1 LRGIATT
8 TACVGGRRVALIDGF
23 SLRRRDAAVDLPLGA
38 QRLVA
43 FLALKPKALLRI
55 HVASV
60 LWADTTEDK
69 AVAILRTTLW
79 RLRRA
84 DLDVVESS
92 GPKLALA
99 PGVRVDV
106 LDVAIAARRMLARPR
121 EAVDENVELA
131 GLAGEVL
138 PDWYDD
144 WLLIERERF
153 RQLRLHALEAL
164 CDELAA
170 QGRFAQAVEAAL
182 AAVELDPLRE
192 SAHRALIRVHM
203 AEGNVSEAARELVG
217 FSSFLHATMGVSPS
231 PSLRRMAAELEIP
244 WRCEQAG
251 YHPRSG

>member
-1 LRGIATT
+1 MAWPDD
-8 TACVGGRRVALIDGF
+8 RRVALIGGF
-23 SLRRRDAAVDLPLGA
+23 TFRRLGAAVDLPLGA

-43 FLALKPKALLRI
+43 FLAFKPKALLRI

-60 LWADTTEDK
+60 LWANTSKPK
-69 AVAILRTTLW
+69 AVASLRTTLW
-79 RLRRA
+79 RLRQA

-106 LDVAIAARRMLARPR
+106 QDAAVLAHRVLARPR
-121 EAVDENVELA
+121 EAVDHGLELE
-131 GLAGEVL
+131 GLVGEVL

-170 QGRFAQAVEAAL
+170 QGRFARAVEAGL

-203 AEGNVSEAARELVG
+203 AEGNVSEAAREIEG
-217 FSSFLHATMGVSPS
+217 FSSMLRTAIGVAPS
-231 PSLRRMAAELEIP
+231 PSLRRLAAELQIP
-244 WRCEQAG
+244 LR
-251 YHPRSG
+251 